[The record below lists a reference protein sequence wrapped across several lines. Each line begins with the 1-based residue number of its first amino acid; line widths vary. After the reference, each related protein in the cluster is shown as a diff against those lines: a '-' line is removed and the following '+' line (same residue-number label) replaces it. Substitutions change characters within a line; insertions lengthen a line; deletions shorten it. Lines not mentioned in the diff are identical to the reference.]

1 MKKACGSER
10 EQGNYTRECG
20 GRSVK
25 GETLQFYYDLKKDI
39 YEAWTHSAMFI
50 IFKGIKPEIFRQKK
64 ITENT
69 FLLLK

>member
-64 ITENT
+64 SQRTL
-69 FLLLK
+69 FYY